1 MRILEFIKQNCKN
14 VEFKPL
20 YELTIWDKKFKGIP
34 TTMVNFVEG
43 TRFNEEKKNAKDTQA
58 MASVYFTGPQYE

>member
-34 TTMVNFVEG
+34 KEWQEKTIK
-43 TRFNEEKKNAKDTQA
+43 FNHILRAVAYNSNIRNKIKK
-58 MASVYFTGPQYE
+58 GLEI

>member
-34 TTMVNFVEG
+34 KEWQEKTIK
-43 TRFNEEKKNAKDTQA
+43 FNQN
-58 MASVYFTGPQYE
+58 